1 MSRRIP
7 RLVWPTLLVLTLLA
21 VLFSSVFP
29 TRTWLDQRSELGDT
43 RSRLAALEAAN
54 AELEA
59 QIELLGTDAEIER
72 IARAEFGLVMPGE
85 EAYGVSPP
93 EPAPVTT
100 IAWRLGHV
108 IVGCL
113 GARNAAHFAGPPAD
127 YFSWDYPGTAAG
139 ALAQLDAG
147 IETWLAG
154 VAALG
159 EGGLA
164 RPCGP
169 AEGPFADQ
177 PMATLVLHIHRE
189 LIHHG
194 AEIALL
200 RDLYA
205 HRRPTHQQED

>member
-7 RLVWPTLLVLTLLA
+7 RLVWPTLLVLTVLA

-93 EPAPVTT
+93 EPAP
-100 IAWRLGHV
+100 
-108 IVGCL
+108 
-113 GARNAAHFAGPPAD
+113 
-127 YFSWDYPGTAAG
+127 
-139 ALAQLDAG
+139 
-147 IETWLAG
+147 
-154 VAALG
+154 AALPATWPFTS
-159 EGGLA
+159 LA
-164 RPCGP
+164 DDVTR
-169 AEGPFADQ
+169 
-177 PMATLVLHIHRE
+177 
-189 LIHHG
+189 
-194 AEIALL
+194 
-200 RDLYA
+200 
-205 HRRPTHQQED
+205 